1 MKNRIP
7 SIIHPQQLVTR
18 TLSYFISNMAFACEN
33 CGKSVTYGRQ
43 SSHGRGIAGKRW
55 KKRAQST
62 LRTFKPNIQ
71 KIGVMVKGVKISMK
85 LCTDC
90 ISRFK
95 KDGKMNKPL
104 QTASL

>member
-1 MKNRIP
+1 
-7 SIIHPQQLVTR
+7 
-18 TLSYFISNMAFACEN
+18 MALICEK
-33 CGKSVTYGRQ
+33 CGKGKVYGRT
-43 SSHGRGIAGKRW
+43 SSHHRGVAGKRW

-71 KIGVMVKGVKISMK
+71 KVGVMVKGVKVSMR

-90 ISRFK
+90 ISRLK
-95 KDGKMNKPL
+95 KDGKMGKSL